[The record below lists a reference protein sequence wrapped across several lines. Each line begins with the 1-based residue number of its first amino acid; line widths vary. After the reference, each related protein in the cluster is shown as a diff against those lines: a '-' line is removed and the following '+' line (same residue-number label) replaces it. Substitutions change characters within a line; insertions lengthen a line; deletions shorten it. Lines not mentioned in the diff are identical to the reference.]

1 MLGESCLGPAGSGH
15 VRERLQGWGEGGPD
29 RTSASGALPPV
40 QRAGEGWALGRSWG
54 DGPLTLTA
62 RVWTLLFLCSVPGT
76 QPVLSGRLSRQQGAK
91 PVSLPRVRGPVF
103 WGDVTS
109 FAFQRNLSHCVS
121 CHCCVTNDLGP

>member
-40 QRAGEGWALGRSWG
+40 QRAGEGWALGRSRG

-62 RVWTLLFLCSVPGT
+62 A
-76 QPVLSGRLSRQQGAK
+76 SRHSA
-91 PVSLPRVRGPVF
+91 S
-103 WGDVTS
+103 
-109 FAFQRNLSHCVS
+109 CVS
-121 CHCCVTNDLGP
+121 AGDTAGAQSTAVAAARCKASVFPKGAQASVLG